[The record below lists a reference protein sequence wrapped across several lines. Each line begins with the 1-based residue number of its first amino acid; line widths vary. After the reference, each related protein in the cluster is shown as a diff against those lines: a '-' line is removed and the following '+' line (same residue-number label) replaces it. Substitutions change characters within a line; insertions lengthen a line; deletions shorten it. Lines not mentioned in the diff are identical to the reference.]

1 VAAKLSKIFIWPFLI
16 GALTTLLLVVW
27 REFYWQH
34 ALIIGIGAVAL
45 VYSAIRTVQRLKD
58 LHKH

>member
-1 VAAKLSKIFIWPFLI
+1 MSKLLFWPLVI

-27 REFYWQH
+27 RGFFWQH
-34 ALIIGIGAVAL
+34 GLIIGIGAAAL
-45 VYSAIRTVQRLKD
+45 VYSSIRTFRNLKD